1 MDTLYYDCYALIFNC
16 LDFKSLANLLNCN
29 NKYIY
34 YNLINYIKQTNKYKD
49 VMRYDEYRFSIYYSK
64 FYLKIRPD
72 TLNIIRLGCN
82 INVLKWLFSQQGI
95 LDEFWF
101 SSAAKSGN
109 LENMKWLK
117 RMDCS
122 INEST
127 FKTIIKTEIIENI
140 QWFYDNCNPRNDNSY
155 FNIAVKKGN
164 IQLMKY
170 LKGLGLSFDQFT
182 FYNAVFPISNCII
195 LTPNSIPFK
204 KLKKVYSKK
213 GYTESRI
220 EIMEWLKSNNCSWG
234 ILTYDL
240 ISIYEMPLE
249 YFTQIYKWMYDN
261 DCPQY

>member
-1 MDTLYYDCYALIFNC
+1 MDTLYYDCYTLIFNC

-34 YNLINYIKQTNKYKD
+34 YNLIKYIKQTNKYKD
-49 VMRYDEYRFSIYYSK
+49 IMRYDYHRLSIYYLK
-64 FYLKIRPD
+64 FYRKLRPD
-72 TLNIIRLGCN
+72 TLNIIRLGCDLD
-82 INVLKWLFSQQGI
+82 VLQWMFSYQGI
-95 LDEFWF
+95 LDELWF
-101 SSAAKSGN
+101 SAAAKSGN

-117 RMDCS
+117 RMDCP
-122 INEST
+122 IAKST
-127 FKTIIKTEIIENI
+127 FKTVIKTEIIENI
-140 QWFYDNCNPRNDNSY
+140 QWFYNNCYPCDNSSY
-155 FNIAVKKGN
+155 FNIAVRKGN
-164 IQLMKY
+164 IQLMEY
-170 LKGLGLSFDQFT
+170 LKGLGLPFDKFT
-182 FYNAVFPISNCII
+182 FYNAIIPIPI
-195 LTPNSIPFK
+195 PNSIPLK
-204 KLKKVYSKK
+204 KLKKLYSKK